1 LSFGQEGAWQVK
13 YEREVKRHQEMIRR
27 LEELE
32 GWRKDSYDILFE
44 DFWKEE
50 TTEPPRKGT
59 VGRRSQ
65 KTSLVSTQK

>member
-1 LSFGQEGAWQVK
+1 
-13 YEREVKRHQEMIRR
+13 M
-27 LEELE
+27 EELE